1 MPPQTIGKPP
11 IEPPWKV
18 FPPVVAEAMKILLKQ
33 VSAIEVQQG
42 TNEGVLKDGEL
53 LGTPGSSGI
62 AEGTVRVIHT
72 ADEFSLVKE
81 GEILVCPFTTP
92 TWTVLFPRVAGLVT
106 DSGGALSHA
115 AIVAREYG
123 LPSVVG
129 TINGT
134 KVLQNGQRIRV
145 DGAAGTIQILSEG

>member
-1 MPPQTIGKPP
+1 MRAYPR
-11 IEPPWKV
+11 KV
-18 FPPVVAEAMKILLKQ
+18 KYLERQ
-33 VSAIEVQQG
+33 
-42 TNEGVLKDGEL
+42 
-53 LGTPGSSGI
+53 GSSGI
-62 AEGTVRVIHT
+62 AEGIVRIIHT
-72 ADEFSLVKE
+72 AAEFDLVKE

-92 TWTVLFPRVAGLVT
+92 TWTVLFPRVARLVT

-134 KVLQNGQRIRV
+134 KVLKNGQRILIN
-145 DGAAGTIQILSEG
+145 GAAGKIEILSEG